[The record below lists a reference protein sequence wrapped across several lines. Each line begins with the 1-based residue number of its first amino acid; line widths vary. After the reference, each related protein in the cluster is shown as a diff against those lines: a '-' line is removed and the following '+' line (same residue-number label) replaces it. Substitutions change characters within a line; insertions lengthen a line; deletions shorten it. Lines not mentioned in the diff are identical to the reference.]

1 METTYKKILLNIAYY
16 SLAVLTVAVSVWFM
30 FIMRAMGIIEYQRV
44 VYTIWAILIIPVVA
58 FEIVATCRIYSLKYL
73 VGLIVAA
80 VTFLCLL
87 VGIIVY
93 AGMSIDGLVPYYALT
108 RFYAVVG
115 FSVGITIMLIT
126 LFCVGDN
133 LLKLKDERC

>member
-1 METTYKKILLNIAYY
+1 MEASYKKILLNIAYY
-16 SLAVLTVAVSVWFM
+16 SLAVLTIAVTIWFM

-44 VYTIWAILIIPVVA
+44 VYTIWAILVIPVVA
-58 FEIVATCRIYSLKYL
+58 FEIIATCRIYSLKYL

-80 VTFLCLL
+80 MTFLCLL

-93 AGMSIDGLVPYYALT
+93 AGMSIDGLVPFYALT

-115 FSVGITIMLIT
+115 FSVGLTIMQIT
-126 LFCVGDN
+126 LFCAGNN
-133 LLKLKDERC
+133 LIKLKEENI